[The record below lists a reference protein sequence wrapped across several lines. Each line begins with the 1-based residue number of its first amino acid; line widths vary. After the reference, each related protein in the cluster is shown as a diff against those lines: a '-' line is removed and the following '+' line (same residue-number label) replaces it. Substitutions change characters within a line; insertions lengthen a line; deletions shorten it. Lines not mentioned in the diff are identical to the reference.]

1 MFVQSIDSEYLCWLF
16 LNMAKENKDFLLSL
30 LRDNHPMTGWQQ
42 FRLVVLLAVPA
53 ILAQL
58 SSVILQYI
66 DTAMVGHL
74 GANPSASIGLISTST
89 WLCNGFFFA
98 VISGFSVQVA
108 HRCGA
113 KDFANAKT
121 IVRQGLFTIALFTI
135 ALALIAIAI
144 AKPLPGWLG
153 GTPEINT
160 DASRYF
166 MIYAAFMPIGAV
178 GYCASSMLQASGNMK
193 VPSIIYVSLG
203 VLGRHIQ
210 LHIHLRMRYGRSS
223 GAALG
228 TGVAE
233 VLASIFA
240 VWYLTCRSKE
250 LAFKGERGSYMPTS
264 KVLRNTLGITGPMW
278 LQNIV
283 MRGAFLASTIIIA
296 PLGAIS
302 IAANSFAINAESFC
316 YMPGYGLQDAASTLV
331 GQSLGAHR
339 QKLAKRFAWIAIGL
353 ASLLMSFLA
362 IFMYIF
368 APQIMSILSIDD
380 GIVSLGAKVL
390 RIEAFAETLYAVSI
404 VAYGACVG
412 AGKTL
417 VPTILNF
424 CSMWLVRIGLALVLT
439 PKYGLTGYWIAMC
452 IELNVRGNI
461 VPDSHEGRQV
471 DEVEIGR

>member
-1 MFVQSIDSEYLCWLF
+1 
-16 LNMAKENKDFLLSL
+16 MAKENKDFLLSL
-30 LRDNHPMTGWQQ
+30 LRDNLPMTGWQQ

-203 VLGRHIQ
+203 VLD
-210 LHIHLRMRYGRSS
+210 
-223 GAALG
+223 
-228 TGVAE
+228 V
-233 VLASIFA
+233 IF
-240 VWYLTCRSKE
+240 
-250 LAFKGERGSYMPTS
+250 
-264 KVLRNTLGITGPMW
+264 N
-278 LQNIV
+278 
-283 MRGAFLASTIIIA
+283 
-296 PLGAIS
+296 
-302 IAANSFAINAESFC
+302 
-316 YMPGYGLQDAASTLV
+316 
-331 GQSLGAHR
+331 
-339 QKLAKRFAWIAIGL
+339 
-353 ASLLMSFLA
+353 
-362 IFMYIF
+362 YIF
-368 APQIMSILSIDD
+368 IYACDMGSQGLLWVLGWPRYWLPYSRS
-380 GIVSLGAKVL
+380 GI
-390 RIEAFAETLYAVSI
+390 
-404 VAYGACVG
+404 
-412 AGKTL
+412 
-417 VPTILNF
+417 
-424 CSMWLVRIGLALVLT
+424 
-439 PKYGLTGYWIAMC
+439 
-452 IELNVRGNI
+452 
-461 VPDSHEGRQV
+461 
-471 DEVEIGR
+471 

>member
-1 MFVQSIDSEYLCWLF
+1 
-16 LNMAKENKDFLLSL
+16 MAKENKDHLLSL
-30 LRDNHPMTGWQQ
+30 LRDNLTMTGWQQ

-53 ILAQL
+53 ILAQF

-74 GANPSASIGLISTST
+74 GANPSASIGLLSTST

-113 KDFANAKT
+113 KDFSNAKT
-121 IVRQGLFTIALFTI
+121 IVRQGLFTIVLFTI
-135 ALALIAIAI
+135 VLALIAISI
-144 AKPLPGWLG
+144 ARPLPSWLG
-153 GTPEINT
+153 GTPEINH
-160 DASRYF
+160 DASKYF
-166 MIYAAFMPIGAV
+166 MIYAAFMPIGAL

-193 VPSIIYVSLG
+193 VPSLLYVSMGVLDVIFNYLFIYVCDMG
-203 VLGRHIQ
+203 VA
-210 LHIHLRMRYGRSS
+210 

-233 VLASIFA
+233 VMASIFA

-250 LAFKGERGSYMPTS
+250 LSFKGESGSYIPTRN
-264 KVLRNTLGITGPMW
+264 VLQNTMGITGPMW

-296 PLGAIS
+296 PLGAVS

-331 GQSLGAHR
+331 GQSLGAKR
-339 QKLAKRFAWIAIGL
+339 KRLAKRFAWISIGL

-362 IFMYIF
+362 VFMYIF
-368 APQIMSILSIDD
+368 APQIMRILSIDE

-417 VPTILNF
+417 VPTVLNF

-439 PKYGLTGYWIAMC
+439 PKIGLTGYWIAMC
-452 IELNVRGNI
+452 VELNIRGILFLIHMRGDKWMKSKLDDNS
-461 VPDSHEGRQV
+461 VKLVSPD
-471 DEVEIGR
+471 